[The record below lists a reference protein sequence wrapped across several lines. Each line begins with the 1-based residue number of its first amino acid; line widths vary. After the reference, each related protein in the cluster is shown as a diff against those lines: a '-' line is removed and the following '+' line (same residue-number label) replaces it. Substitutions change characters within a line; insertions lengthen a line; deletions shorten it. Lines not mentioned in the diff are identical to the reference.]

1 MHDRFYHFLF
11 NFLSIS
17 VVGFVMLSLLFMR
30 RKKGKKKGREGRRER
45 ERKKKDNLR
54 TSWRGVVLCYRRRVR
69 TIASSE

>member
-1 MHDRFYHFLF
+1 
-11 NFLSIS
+11 
-17 VVGFVMLSLLFMR
+17 MR

-54 TSWRGVVLCYRRRVR
+54 TRWRGVVLCYRRRVR